1 MCALA
6 PSLGVL
12 ALTPST
18 FLAYNW
24 GTSVEELR
32 RDYVVKGGSL
42 AANLRVLCGSRG
54 RGAPF
59 ALQRAIPI
67 DMFPHTPH
75 VELVLLL
82 ERGVPLPQVSRVAS
96 TTPTPSIRAAF
107 FVMTC
112 LMTLN

>member
-1 MCALA
+1 MRQAA
-6 PSLGVL
+6 
-12 ALTPST
+12 
-18 FLAYNW
+18 
-24 GTSVEELR
+24 SVRRVVIVSCNPHGFTLR

-82 ERGVPLPQVSRVAS
+82 ERGVPLPQVSS
-96 TTPTPSIRAAF
+96 S
-107 FVMTC
+107 
-112 LMTLN
+112 